1 MRKYGI
7 LLTKDKFPFR
17 NDGIVIAITFWQWL
31 VEFIFNLFVIGLIK
45 GAGAN
50 RQVDHFM
57 AIFSF
62 WFGTSVIPAF
72 YIMACAEFRRN
83 LETVGLVKAFWLA
96 FTNSWNTGSIE
107 LDRGRKTRAEN

>member
-1 MRKYGI
+1 MRFYPQVEKCRVFSVF
-7 LLTKDKFPFR
+7 LLRD
-17 NDGIVIAITFWQWL
+17 DGIVIAITFWQWL
-31 VEFIFNLFVIGLIK
+31 VELFFNLGCIGFTMVM
-45 GAGAN
+45 GAN

-96 FTNSWNTGSIE
+96 LNHSTNYVDYE
-107 LDRGRKTRAEN
+107 

>member
-96 FTNSWNTGSIE
+96 ITHSTNYVDYE
-107 LDRGRKTRAEN
+107 